1 MEEDFFNWV
10 IAKLK
15 VNQLKIRRKGRKQ
28 SWS

>member
-1 MEEDFFNWV
+1 MEEDFLNWV